1 MRAMPCRF
9 EVHPPYMGL
18 VCIERKSSAVRL
30 SSLTSSPKRATT
42 AACGFGAVLS
52 LPSGPA
58 FGHGAAP
65 RGPADLWHSW
75 QADPFVT
82 IPLAVSSLL
91 FACGVWRLRGS
102 LGRLLPGFG
111 MSRIVCFIAGMLLLA
126 IALLSPLEGLSKPL
140 LSAHMVQH
148 ILLIAVAPPL
158 LVLGKPEVAWLWA
171 LPVSWRRGMA
181 RHRGMRSG
189 LSLLSPCA
197 RPIPAALIHMATL
210 WVWHSPALFDA
221 ALASDRLHW
230 LEHVLFFGTALLF
243 WRAVIKAHS
252 GREAAAAALIACFV
266 TLLQS
271 GLLSALLS
279 FARETLY
286 HTPATADWGLTA
298 LEDQQ
303 LAGAIMSLP
312 MCAIYLGSGLI
323 MALRLLMPDR
333 ERRRSMPVASPDFLK
348 QSP

>member
-1 MRAMPCRF
+1 
-9 EVHPPYMGL
+9 MG
-18 VCIERKSSAVRL
+18 VC
-30 SSLTSSPKRATT
+30 
-42 AACGFGAVLS
+42 AALS
-52 LPSGPA
+52 LQT
-58 FGHGAAP
+58 GHARAHGTAP
-65 RGPADLWHSW
+65 HGPADLWHSW
-75 QADPFVT
+75 QADPFVS

-91 FACGVWRLRGS
+91 FACGVVRLRRS
-102 LGRLLPGFG
+102 LGRLPPGFG
-111 MSRIVCFIAGMLLLA
+111 TSQASCFFAGTLSLV
-126 IALLSPLEGLSKPL
+126 IALLSPLEALSKPL

-171 LPVSWRRGMA
+171 LPASWRRGMA
-181 RHRGMRSG
+181 RHRGMRAG

-210 WVWHSPALFDA
+210 WIWHSPALFDA

-279 FARETLY
+279 FARQALY
-286 HTPATADWGLTA
+286 QTPGTAAWGLTA

-312 MCAIYLGSGLI
+312 MCAIYLGSGLV
-323 MALRLLMPDR
+323 MALRLLKPPDR
-333 ERRRSMPVASPDFLK
+333 ERRRPMPVASSEFLK